1 MSENVNGEQATTF
14 ISYSRR
20 DSAFVR
26 RLYNDLMA
34 AGVRPWLDRYDI
46 PPGAIWDDAIQRGLN
61 ACSHVLIVLSQAAIE
76 SRNVHAEWN
85 YADSLGK
92 TLIPLIYEQLDPQ
105 SIPFR
110 LHGPNWVDFTA
121 QDYAAALETL
131 LSVLPVTAAPNPN
144 AAPEPAEPVE
154 IPLEGEPDPVAA
166 AAAWRH
172 GNAEFHDGN
181 MQAAMQAYTR
191 ALQLAPDRPEA
202 YIHRG
207 MTFYALQR
215 YQDALA
221 DFTRA
226 EQRDSSIALLYNNR
240 GVTRLALKQ
249 IAQALADFD
258 EAIML
263 NPDYANAFYN
273 RATAYMDLGR
283 YRLATFHYSRAIDIN
298 PRVALF
304 YNSRGLSYRAQLLY
318 DQALADYNRAI
329 ELDEHYASA
338 YGNRA
343 NLYADTGRIAEAL
356 ADYDRVIALDP
367 EHALA
372 YAGRSEV
379 RFCAGEYA
387 LAALDA
393 STVVGLRP
401 EFHGGYALR
410 AVADFE
416 RGKHADALKDYAR
429 AIERDPAWR
438 TVDGAATYLTVCPY
452 KALETVR
459 KILAA
464 IG

>member
-1 MSENVNGEQATTF
+1 MAANGEQATTF
-14 ISYSRR
+14 ISYSRQN
-20 DSAFVR
+20 SAFVR

-61 ACSHVLIVLSQAAIE
+61 ACSHVLIVLSKPAIE

-92 TLIPLIYEQLDPQ
+92 TLIPLIVEKLEPR

-121 QDYAAALETL
+121 QDYPTALEGL
-131 LSVLPVTAAPNPN
+131 LTVLPVTAAPNPD
-144 AAPEPAEPVE
+144 AAPEPAAPVE
-154 IPLEGEPDPVAA
+154 VLPEGEPNPVAA
-166 AAAWRH
+166 AAAWKH

-181 MQAAMQAYTR
+181 MDAAMQAYTR
-191 ALQLAPDRPEA
+191 AIHLAPDRPEA

-207 MTFYALQR
+207 MVLYSLRR
-215 YQDALA
+215 YQDALT

-226 EQRDSSIALLYNNR
+226 EQRDPAIALLYNNR
-240 GVTRLALKQ
+240 GVTHLALKQ
-249 IAQALADFD
+249 VVQALADFD
-258 EAIML
+258 EATML
-263 NPDYANAFYN
+263 NPEYANAYYN
-273 RATAYMDLGR
+273 RAAAYMDLGR
-283 YRLATFHYSRAIDIN
+283 YRLASFHYSRAIAIN
-298 PRVALF
+298 PRVPLF
-304 YNSRGLSYRAQLLY
+304 YNSRGLSYSAQHLY
-318 DQALADYNRAI
+318 DQALADYNRAL
-329 ELDEHYASA
+329 ELDENYAGA

-343 NLYADTGRIAEAL
+343 NLHANTGRLAEAL

-379 RFCAGEYA
+379 RLCEGEYA

-393 STVVGLRP
+393 STIIGLRP

-410 AVADFE
+410 ALADFR
-416 RGKHADALKDYAR
+416 RGKRGDALKDYAR

-459 KILAA
+459 EILAA
-464 IG
+464 ME